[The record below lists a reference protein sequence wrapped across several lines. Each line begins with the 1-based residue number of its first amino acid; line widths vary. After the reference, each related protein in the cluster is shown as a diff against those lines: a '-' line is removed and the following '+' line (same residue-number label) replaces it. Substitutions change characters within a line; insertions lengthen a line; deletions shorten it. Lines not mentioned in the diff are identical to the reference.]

1 MAEILAAILD
11 PVQVL
16 SVLLKA
22 LASGM
27 ALLVCGTVLQ
37 IFLLAGLD
45 SRERLVLAR
54 AVLWIALLAALAA
67 GLRVPVRAVFLMG
80 GMPEGAVDPQ
90 MLSLVIDSPLGASVL
105 VRLAGLLLLAVIVL
119 PGRFFRAASLVGA
132 GLVAASFAL
141 RGHAANMDSLIPAL
155 EVSVH
160 AAAAAY
166 WIGAFWPLIRAT
178 RGDAL
183 TAGRISQG
191 FGRRAGLGVLVLV
204 VLGTLMALRIVGGV
218 EPLVTS
224 PYGRLLMLKLALVA
238 GMLCLALANRE
249 FWTRRLLAGD
259 PHARR
264 GLRLFITVESI
275 LAALVF
281 LVTALF
287 TTVTPPPA

>member
-67 GLRVPVRAVFLMG
+67 ALRVPVRAVFLMG

-166 WIGAFWPLIRAT
+166 WIGAF
-178 RGDAL
+178 
-183 TAGRISQG
+183 
-191 FGRRAGLGVLVLV
+191 
-204 VLGTLMALRIVGGV
+204 
-218 EPLVTS
+218 
-224 PYGRLLMLKLALVA
+224 
-238 GMLCLALANRE
+238 
-249 FWTRRLLAGD
+249 
-259 PHARR
+259 
-264 GLRLFITVESI
+264 
-275 LAALVF
+275 
-281 LVTALF
+281 
-287 TTVTPPPA
+287 